1 MSPPVLK
8 VCSPVQIGVMFC
20 ASAGEASERIK
31 VRAVPLFAVRPIETV
46 GFAPTGEAVR
56 QVVPSM
62 EKQVERTPP
71 AKVEVPPETVMFPPM
86 FMYVVVA
93 FVPIPLVKLRVGK
106 FARREYRSVELAFVM
121 MLFVP
126 PKYVLKRLV
135 LVAFVIST
143 VPSVDDAEFRFCN
156 VDEAREMRPPVYV
169 WRLFHVF
176 VVVVAGKR
184 PATARRASGL
194 EKYRLVLPCVRSSV
208 VAPPTTCPA
217 AAFNTPVSPETVRLF
232 VYRLVEEALV
242 MRTVPSVVDAEE
254 RFCIVDEAREMSP
267 FV

>member
-1 MSPPVLK
+1 M
-8 VCSPVQIGVMFC
+8 
-20 ASAGEASERIK
+20 
-31 VRAVPLFAVRPIETV
+31 
-46 GFAPTGEAVR
+46 
-56 QVVPSM
+56 
-62 EKQVERTPP
+62 
-71 AKVEVPPETVMFPPM
+71 AK
-86 FMYVVVA
+86 
-93 FVPIPLVKLRVGK
+93 K
-106 FARREYRSVELAFVM
+106 FVELAFVM

-156 VDEAREMRPPVYV
+156 VDDAREMRP
-169 WRLFHVF
+169 FAKVF
-176 VVVVAGKR
+176 SWFQVLTVVVETKS
-184 PATARRASGL
+184 PATARRARVSV
-194 EKYRLVLPCVRSSV
+194 KYRLVLPCVRSSV